1 MNIFR
6 KHHTSKKSNAISVW
20 YSKSVWNAI
29 RSCSASCMHQSIY
42 NAVTDPGIMGDSDD
56 TIQGEIRQDGEV
68 LSWKKEWP
76 IIHHWMQH
84 LPYNDQPIFWEGFL
98 FHVAP
103 STNISYITIARSKTT
118 SGKRFIYIE
127 CSRSLRIVSSFGV
140 LSCDKY
146 DIKLFFSQFRIV
158 LRTAVTF
165 RKLQIFRH
173 CLSRRFVLMSSSLHA
188 MTKAIVCMK
197 QADIST
203 MTKYRD
209 DRLPLV

>member
-1 MNIFR
+1 
-6 KHHTSKKSNAISVW
+6 
-20 YSKSVWNAI
+20 
-29 RSCSASCMHQSIY
+29 
-42 NAVTDPGIMGDSDD
+42 
-56 TIQGEIRQDGEV
+56 
-68 LSWKKEWP
+68 
-76 IIHHWMQH
+76 MQH

-127 CSRSLRIVSSFGV
+127 CSRSLRTSTRIETDLREKWRRRSDRRRVRIARCVRALSVVSSFGV

-188 MTKAIVCMK
+188 MTKEIVYMK